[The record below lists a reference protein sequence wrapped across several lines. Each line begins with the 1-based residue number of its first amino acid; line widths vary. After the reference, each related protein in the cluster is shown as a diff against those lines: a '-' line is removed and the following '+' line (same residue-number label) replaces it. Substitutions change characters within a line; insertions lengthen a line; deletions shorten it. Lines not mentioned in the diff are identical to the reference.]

1 MRVSALNG
9 EKSAFHTFFIIFCS
23 FFFFYPILLFPNS
36 RLHFKLYSHHQIA
49 NMFATGASDMKFVA
63 RKGTSSW
70 KFITFVAIVL
80 IYGSVLLIS
89 EIKSLYVVRKTLQT
103 QDFGI
108 HSVYPLKYMDASDT
122 SGDTRRKPL
131 TLQDLRNGTFLP
143 ETKDIQ
149 WISTPTS
156 LIDDSGDFV
165 VVEND
170 RYYLKSLNDSESSTL
185 LYDLGT
191 NLEINNVTYN
201 VEDITFSNDLKI
213 ALLTCNK
220 VQNWRHSYFA
230 SYLIYNVETKDIRPL
245 IDGEDNKDVA
255 LAVISPDSSKISYV
269 LRNNIYITDISNFG
283 VPETRQITSDGSAQ
297 IFNGKP
303 DWVYEE
309 EVFESDT
316 ALWWSPDSSHLAFLH
331 SNDTEVPE
339 YPITYFARENPGDTA
354 SYPSVEKIKYPK
366 AGFPNPIVDILIY
379 DCNHEVLK
387 YLPEEDPFYNDAEIS
402 NLDRLITEVTW
413 VGNEQALVRVTNR
426 ESDVLKIFIISCPSN
441 TLEVSSFI
449 SRFLDG
455 REEKSWFEISH
466 NTMFIPKSEN
476 RKYNGYIDVI
486 DVDGYDHLAYF
497 APPESSEPS
506 VILTTGEWEVVNGP
520 VAYDHVLEKLYYV
533 STEKS
538 SMERHVYSIGIDG
551 KGKTN
556 ITNTEEPAWYDVSF
570 SKGARYLL
578 LSNQGPNVPYQIILD
593 LHKGTSTPFTE
604 NHQLEKILEEYEIPE
619 TIYGNIT
626 LKDGTIVNC
635 KETLPLNFDKSNKYP
650 LLFFVYG
657 GPGSQLVQ
665 KSFAVSFSS
674 IIAAEFNTVVVTVDG
689 RGTGFRGK
697 KFRNIVRDNL
707 GYFEVNDQV
716 QAAEHWISRGYIDKA
731 RTAIWG
737 WSYGGYMTLKTMEFD
752 AGKTFKFGMSVA
764 PVTDWKLYDSVYTER
779 YMHTPQQNPGGYE
792 DARVSN
798 VTNFKGV
805 KRFLI
810 MHGTGDDN
818 VHFQNTM
825 QLIDAFD
832 IEGVENYDMHVFP
845 DSDHS
850 IRWHNAGTMVY
861 NRLFTWLGNA
871 FSGEY
876 ENAFYLQDTLGAS
889 QYGFDDF
896 IDLYG

>member
-1 MRVSALNG
+1 
-9 EKSAFHTFFIIFCS
+9 
-23 FFFFYPILLFPNS
+23 
-36 RLHFKLYSHHQIA
+36 
-49 NMFATGASDMKFVA
+49 
-63 RKGTSSW
+63 
-70 KFITFVAIVL
+70 
-80 IYGSVLLIS
+80 
-89 EIKSLYVVRKTLQT
+89 
-103 QDFGI
+103 
-108 HSVYPLKYMDASDT
+108 
-122 SGDTRRKPL
+122 
-131 TLQDLRNGTFLP
+131 
-143 ETKDIQ
+143 
-149 WISTPTS
+149 
-156 LIDDSGDFV
+156 
-165 VVEND
+165 
-170 RYYLKSLNDSESSTL
+170 
-185 LYDLGT
+185 
-191 NLEINNVTYN
+191 
-201 VEDITFSNDLKI
+201 
-213 ALLTCNK
+213 
-220 VQNWRHSYFA
+220 
-230 SYLIYNVETKDIRPL
+230 
-245 IDGEDNKDVA
+245 
-255 LAVISPDSSKISYV
+255 
-269 LRNNIYITDISNFG
+269 
-283 VPETRQITSDGSAQ
+283 
-297 IFNGKP
+297 
-303 DWVYEE
+303 
-309 EVFESDT
+309 
-316 ALWWSPDSSHLAFLH
+316 
-331 SNDTEVPE
+331 
-339 YPITYFARENPGDTA
+339 
-354 SYPSVEKIKYPK
+354 
-366 AGFPNPIVDILIY
+366 
-379 DCNHEVLK
+379 
-387 YLPEEDPFYNDAEIS
+387 
-402 NLDRLITEVTW
+402 
-413 VGNEQALVRVTNR
+413 
-426 ESDVLKIFIISCPSN
+426 
-441 TLEVSSFI
+441 
-449 SRFLDG
+449 
-455 REEKSWFEISH
+455 
-466 NTMFIPKSEN
+466 
-476 RKYNGYIDVI
+476 
-486 DVDGYDHLAYF
+486 
-497 APPESSEPS
+497 
-506 VILTTGEWEVVNGP
+506 
-520 VAYDHVLEKLYYV
+520 
-533 STEKS
+533 
-538 SMERHVYSIGIDG
+538 MERHVYSIGIDG

-707 GYFEVNDQV
+707 GHFEVNDQV